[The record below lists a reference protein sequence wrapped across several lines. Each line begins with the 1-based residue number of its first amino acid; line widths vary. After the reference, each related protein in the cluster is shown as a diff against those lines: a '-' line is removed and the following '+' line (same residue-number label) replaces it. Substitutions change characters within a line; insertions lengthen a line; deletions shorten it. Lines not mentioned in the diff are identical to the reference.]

1 MQKSDAELRF
11 QGHKIAS
18 RRLIV
23 GAPQDSGGR
32 KVDFGCMHDGN
43 RERLSGDH
51 EMYEQHVGFYV
62 SALVT
67 LGQEN
72 GCWTP

>member
-1 MQKSDAELRF
+1 M
-11 QGHKIAS
+11 
-18 RRLIV
+18 

-32 KVDFGCMHDGN
+32 KVDFGCMHDGH
-43 RERLSGDH
+43 REILSGDH

-67 LGQEN
+67 LARSGKWVLDAVKAILQ
-72 GCWTP
+72 